1 MRRMVLSIPHG
12 LLVAAIILFG
22 VRGVAAATADFDDL
36 TLAPESYWNGP
47 DPAGTNVPGPFS
59 TTVRVGSFSSG
70 NLDFVNRYNL
80 DWSSWDGFAY
90 SNTTDTT
97 TPGFANQHSAYTGSG
112 YGLGDDNYG
121 VAFGYD
127 DSLDP
132 SDASQLQLFPYIE
145 LPAGAS
151 IGSAYITNTTY
162 AAISMRDGDA
172 FAKKFGG
179 TSGNDEDWFM
189 LSAYGTDASGT
200 PLLGSVDFYLADYRF
215 VDNGQDYIV
224 DAWTLLDLSPLA
236 GAKRVYFNSTSSD
249 VGEFG
254 MNTPGYFAIDN
265 IEFATVP
272 EPGTL
277 ALLLT
282 ACMAYFGCTTRRNRK
297 S

>member
-1 MRRMVLSIPHG
+1 MRRIVFLTSRW
-12 LLVAAIILFG
+12 LLVAAVIFFG
-22 VRGVAAATADFDDL
+22 VRGVAADTADFDDL
-36 TLAPESYWNGP
+36 TLAPESFWNGP
-47 DPAGTNVPGPFS
+47 DPTGTDVPGDFG

-70 NLDFVNRYNL
+70 NLEFVNRFNL
-80 DWSSWDGFAY
+80 DWGSWDGFAY

-97 TPGFANQHSAYTGSG
+97 TAGFGNQHSAYTGSG
-112 YGLGDDNYG
+112 QGSGDDNYG
-121 VAFGYD
+121 VAYGHVEG
-127 DSLDP
+127 LNP
-132 SDASQLQLFPYIE
+132 SDAGQLQLLPYIE

-172 FAKKFGG
+172 FAKQFGG

-224 DAWTLLDLSPLA
+224 DAWTLVDLSPLA
-236 GAKRVYFNSTSSD
+236 AAKRVYFNSTSSD

-254 MNTPGYFAIDN
+254 MNTPAYFAIDS
-265 IEFATVP
+265 IEFAAVP
-272 EPGTL
+272 EPPTVV
-277 ALLLT
+277 LLLT
-282 ACMAYFGCTTRRNRK
+282 AGMAYFGCSTRRNRK